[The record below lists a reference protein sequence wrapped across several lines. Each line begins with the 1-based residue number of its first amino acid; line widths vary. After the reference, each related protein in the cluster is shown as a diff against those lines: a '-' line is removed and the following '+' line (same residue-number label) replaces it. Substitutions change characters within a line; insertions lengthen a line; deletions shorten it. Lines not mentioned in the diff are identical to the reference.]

1 MLKKKTF
8 SKPKT
13 ELFIERTKQNLRN
26 QTILFLPQKK
36 KKKNRNNKREK
47 RTKKETYE

>member
-26 QTILFLPQKK
+26 QTILFLSI
-36 KKKNRNNKREK
+36 KKNRNNKREK